1 MIFLVFLSVPA
12 IGFVDID
19 KPFFVIKFSGEQ
31 LIIEKFLSSMSKRYF
46 TPKKGMELFNI
57 IGMVAFAGAIEITR
71 QREFEYNDES
81 MKDVAKRQ
89 FSKLNKILVVAD
101 LVKFAKSNPGV
112 EMASLD
118 KKILEKVLL
127 DTKDAIPEPT
137 EEELLKS
144 KKNRIILKLKNNNYQ
159 SYVVKLNKNNI
170 RIKFIGDLI
179 NIPKDLKPII
189 KKIQEKTK
197 KNNAITVVFAF
208 NYGAKS
214 ELVNAFK
221 NILKNKNKTI
231 NEELVSDHL
240 YTKNIPDPD
249 ILIRTGGEKRLSNF
263 LLWQLSY
270 AELFFS
276 DKNWPDFSFSD
287 LKRIV
292 GKFTSI
298 KRKFGGLNE

>member
-1 MIFLVFLSVPA
+1 MISPSHIA
-12 IGFVDID
+12 IIMDGNGRWGLKKYKDRNKGHYFGLQNIN
-19 KPFFVIKFSGEQ
+19 KIINNCIKINIKYLTLYTFSTENWN
-31 LIIEKFLSSMSKRYF
+31 R
-46 TPKKGMELFNI
+46 PKKEIDYLF
-57 IGMVAFAGAIEITR
+57 FL
-71 QREFEYNDES
+71 FKY
-81 MKDVAKRQ
+81 
-89 FSKLNKILVVAD
+89 FY
-101 LVKFAKSNPGV
+101 
-112 EMASLD
+112 
-118 KKILEKVLL
+118 
-127 DTKDAIPEPT
+127 
-137 EEELLKS
+137 
-144 KKNRIILKLKNNNYQ
+144 KKNFN
-159 SYVVKLNKNNI
+159 KLNKNNI
-170 RIKFIGDLI
+170 KIKFIGNLK
-179 NIPKDLKPII
+179 NIPKDLKVII
-189 KKIQEKTK
+189 KKMQDKTK
-197 KNNAITVVFAF
+197 NNEAITVIFAF

-221 NILKNKNKTI
+221 NIIKNKNKVNKI
-231 NEELVSDHL
+231 NEDLINNNL